1 VSEADV
7 VRQGLVVVTDLVK
20 RFGEH
25 AAVDG
30 VSFEIREGEV
40 FGLLG
45 PNGAGKTT
53 TISMI
58 SCLIPPSAGT
68 VVVDGYSVAT
78 QSAKVKSVL
87 GVVPQE
93 IALYPTLTALENLK
107 FWGRMYGL
115 AGALLEERVAEALQT
130 AGLADRAKERVETYS
145 GGMKRRINI
154 AAGIMHRP
162 RLLIMDEP
170 TVGIDPQSRNHIL
183 ETVKDLNER
192 GMTVLYTSHYMEEVE
207 FLCDRVG
214 IMDHG
219 RIIALGTIDDLKRL
233 VGDENVISIRVT
245 EVPDGVVEALRELPA
260 VDSVSTSAPE
270 AAPPDVT
277 AATAPGADVV
287 ERPKESP
294 LIQVLSRDSGAVIAD
309 VVGVLGRAGAHVLSV
324 DVREPNLES
333 VFLHLT
339 GKSLRD

>member
-1 VSEADV
+1 VSDPRATGGD
-7 VRQGLVVVTDLVK
+7 LVVVTDLVK
-20 RFGEH
+20 RFGDH

-30 VSFEIREGEV
+30 VSFTIREGEI

-58 SCLIPPSAGT
+58 SCLIPPTSGE
-68 VVVDGYSVAT
+68 VSVGGHSVAKD
-78 QSAKVKSVL
+78 SAKVKRAL

-93 IALYPTLTALENLK
+93 IALYPTLTALENLR

-115 AGALLEERVAEALQT
+115 SGAVLAQRVDEALDT

-154 AAGIMHRP
+154 AAGIMHHP

-183 ETVKDLNER
+183 ETVKELNRR

-219 RIIALGTIDDLKRL
+219 RIIALGTIDELKRL
-233 VGDENVISIRVT
+233 VGDENVISVRVAD
-245 EVPDGVVEALRELPA
+245 VPDGVLDALDALPA
-260 VDSVSTSAPE
+260 VDKVTVPAAGPSGADAEAVDGAEPSE
-270 AAPPDVT
+270 AAT
-277 AATAPGADVV
+277 GEGAV
-287 ERPKESP
+287 
-294 LIQVLSRDSGAVIAD
+294 IQVLSRDSGAVIAD
-309 VVGVLGRAGAHVLSV
+309 VVGVLGRAGAHVLAV